1 MFIKNLKNPKLLFKN
16 SLVKG
21 GVFFFVLG
29 FLANVLNYFYRVFM
43 GRLLTPSQFGE
54 LTASISLLLILSSVS
69 SPLKDT
75 VTRLSAKL
83 KAEDKVFL
91 IKKLVLKFLGLIF
104 IAGFLLFTAGFLF
117 SGFFVS
123 LFGFSKPSSFY
134 LVLTALFFMLLSSV
148 MRGVLSGLCQFV
160 KEGAVWAGESFLRL
174 AAGVG
179 LVGLGYGLAGALA
192 GYSVSYLFS
201 LFLAFLFLQ
210 GVLAKNNNAGELEM
224 GNGALRFALFSFLAL
239 FFLNVLAGLDI
250 IFVKRFFPGEEAGV
264 YAGFATLG
272 RVVLILSQLLGGV
285 LFPLSAFRK
294 ENGQDYLLPLK
305 IVLAISFIFCV
316 GAAFFIFFLPEL
328 IFNVFFGGRYVAG
341 AGFLG
346 WHGLIMGGLGLLW
359 SLTSFEKGVNRFY
372 FLFPLA
378 GGAAIEFL
386 FISFF
391 HQTFGQVLLGAGL
404 GTGTALLGS
413 LGLTY
418 LLEAKK
424 HVKVSYQDV
433 R

>member
-1 MFIKNLKNPKLLFKN
+1 MEIIYYKLKKALKSSVFR
-16 SLVKG
+16 G
-21 GVFFFVLG
+21 GAFFFILG
-29 FLANVLNYFYRVFM
+29 FLANILNYFYRVFM

-54 LTASISLLLILSSVS
+54 LTASISLLLILSSIA

-83 KAEDKVFL
+83 KVKGKVFL
-91 IKKLVLKFLGLIF
+91 IKKLVFKLLTFIF
-104 IAGFLLFTAGFLF
+104 IAGALFFIVGFLF

-123 LFGFSKPSSFY
+123 VFGFSKSSSFY
-134 LVLTALFFMLLSSV
+134 LVLAALFFMLLSSV
-148 MRGVLSGLCQFV
+148 VRGVLSGLCQFI
-160 KEGAVWAGESFLRL
+160 KAGAVWAGESFLRL

-179 LVGLGYGLAGALA
+179 LVGLGYGLAGALV

-210 GVLAKNNNAGELEM
+210 GVLMKDNNKGRLEI
-224 GNGALRFALFSFLAL
+224 GNGAFRFALFSFLTL

-250 IFVKRFFPGEEAGV
+250 IFVKRFFPGDEAGV

-305 IVLAISFIFCV
+305 IVLVISFVFCV
-316 GAAFFIFFLPEL
+316 GSAFFFFFFPEL

-341 AGFLG
+341 ARFLG
-346 WHGLIMGGLGLLW
+346 WHGLVMGGLGLLW
-359 SLTSFEKGVNRFY
+359 NLTSFEKGVNRFY

-378 GGAAIEFL
+378 GGAAVEFL

-391 HQTFGQVLLGAGL
+391 HQTFSQVVLGAGL
-404 GTGTALLGS
+404 GTGTALLTS
-413 LGLTY
+413 LALTY
-418 LLEAKK
+418 LLETKK
-424 HVKVSYQDV
+424 NVKVNY
-433 R
+433 